1 MNVMTTT
8 TTAPIPL
15 TVSTYGDPLNVAA
28 KRVIKR
34 MLQQVNVKVNYYLEN
49 EAAYALHEVSRM
61 KSSAYGRMFLQ
72 RKVNLFSRG
81 GQKR

>member
-1 MNVMTTT
+1 MNVLATT

-28 KRVIKR
+28 KMVLKR

-49 EAAYALHEVSRM
+49 EAVYALHEVSRM
-61 KSSAYGRMFLQ
+61 KSSASGRIFLAT
-72 RKVNLFSRG
+72 K
-81 GQKR
+81 K